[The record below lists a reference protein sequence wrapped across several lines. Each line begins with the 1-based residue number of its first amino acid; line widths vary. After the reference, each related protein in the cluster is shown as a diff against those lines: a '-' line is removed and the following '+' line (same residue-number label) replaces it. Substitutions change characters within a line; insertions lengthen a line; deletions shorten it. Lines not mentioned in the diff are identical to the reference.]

1 MASFTWKSTLGG
13 NVNNSRSQQLNLSW
27 IWLAEAFTDP
37 VENFGPSLHGDALVD
52 RQHGEAD
59 VVEVRDAVIGSL
71 PAGPALGTLDG
82 AAASVS
88 SQSAGCRQLT
98 FRRGVDICAP
108 SRPKRSAQ
116 TGFDGKLCACR
127 LTVLLVPV

>member
-1 MASFTWKSTLGG
+1 ME
-13 NVNNSRSQQLNLSW
+13 Q
-27 IWLAEAFTDP
+27 AFTDP
-37 VENFGPSLHGDALVD
+37 VECFGPSLHGDALVD
-52 RQHGEAD
+52 RKHGEAY

-71 PAGPALGTLDG
+71 PAGPALGTVDG

-88 SQSAGCRQLT
+88 SLSAGCRLLT

-116 TGFDGKLCACR
+116 ER
-127 LTVLLVPV
+127 V